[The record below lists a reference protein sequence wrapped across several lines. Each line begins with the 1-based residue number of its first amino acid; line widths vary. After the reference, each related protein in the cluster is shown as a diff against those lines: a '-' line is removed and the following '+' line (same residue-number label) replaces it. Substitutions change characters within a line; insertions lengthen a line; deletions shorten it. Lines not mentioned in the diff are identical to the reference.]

1 MDPCNGEESS
11 RYDDP
16 MPRPKDFKILFSD
29 ELGRTQMKV
38 LYVMKLVILCLS
50 IMCAPLLMSAQGQSS
65 TTALGPV
72 DTYFVTQTSLG
83 TPFQVDSGN
92 LAATKG
98 TTQAIRAYAQ
108 LMVSSHIA
116 VNNALDAILKKKPTV
131 PPPTLLKAAYSTMI
145 STLEHQGGKTF
156 DSDYITGQVNYQNA
170 NAALYKYEI
179 VNGADPDLKDFA
191 EQTLP
196 KIEDHLQR
204 ALNLQGG
211 AQ

>member
-1 MDPCNGEESS
+1 
-11 RYDDP
+11 
-16 MPRPKDFKILFSD
+16 
-29 ELGRTQMKV
+29 MKV
-38 LYVMKLVILCLS
+38 LYVAKLVILCLS
-50 IMCAPLLMSAQGQSS
+50 IMCIAVLVSAQSQSS
-65 TTALGPV
+65 AGELGPV

-92 LAATKG
+92 LAVTKG
-98 TTQAIRAYAQ
+98 TTQAIRDYAQ

-116 VNNALDAILKKKPTV
+116 VNNALDAILRKKPAV
-131 PPPTLLKAAYSTMI
+131 PPPTLLKAAYATMI
-145 STLEHQGGKTF
+145 SNKSF
-156 DSDYITGQVNYQNA
+156 DSDYVRGQVNYQNA

-179 VNGADPDLKDFA
+179 ANGADPDLKDFA
-191 EQTLP
+191 KQTLP

>member
-1 MDPCNGEESS
+1 
-11 RYDDP
+11 
-16 MPRPKDFKILFSD
+16 
-29 ELGRTQMKV
+29 MKV

-50 IMCAPLLMSAQGQSS
+50 IMCLPLSMSAQSQSS
-65 TTALGPV
+65 IAALGPV

-108 LMVSSHIA
+108 LMVSSHVA
-116 VNNALDAILKKKPTV
+116 VKNELDAILRKKPAV

-145 STLEHQGGKTF
+145 STLEHQGGKAF

-179 VNGADPDLKDFA
+179 ANGADPDLKAFA

-196 KIEDHLQR
+196 KIEDHLRR

-211 AQ
+211 VQ

>member
-1 MDPCNGEESS
+1 
-11 RYDDP
+11 
-16 MPRPKDFKILFSD
+16 
-29 ELGRTQMKV
+29 MKV
-38 LYVMKLVILCLS
+38 LYVTKLVILCLS
-50 IMCAPLLMSAQGQSS
+50 IMCIPLLMSAQSQSS
-65 TTALGPV
+65 TAALGPV
-72 DTYFVTQTSLG
+72 ETYFVTQTSLG

-92 LAATKG
+92 LAVTKG
-98 TTQAIRAYAQ
+98 TTQAIRDYAQ

-116 VNNALDAILKKKPTV
+116 VNKALDAILRKKPAV

-145 STLEHQGGKTF
+145 STLEHEDGKTF
-156 DSDYITGQVNYQNA
+156 DADYITGQVNYQNA

-179 VNGADPDLKDFA
+179 ANGADPDLKDFA

-204 ALNLQGG
+204 ALNLQGR

>member
-1 MDPCNGEESS
+1 
-11 RYDDP
+11 
-16 MPRPKDFKILFSD
+16 
-29 ELGRTQMKV
+29 MKV
-38 LYVMKLVILCLS
+38 LYATKLAMLCLS
-50 IMCAPLLMSAQGQSS
+50 IICIALLMSSKSEPS
-65 TTALGPV
+65 TAVLGSV

-92 LAATKG
+92 LAVTKG
-98 TTQAIRAYAQ
+98 TTQAIRDYAQ
-108 LMVSSHIA
+108 LMVSSHVA
-116 VNNALDAILKKKPTV
+116 VNNALDAILRKKTAV

-145 STLEHQGGKTF
+145 SSLEHEDGKTF

-179 VNGADPDLKDFA
+179 ANGTDPDLKDFA
-191 EQTLP
+191 EQTLS